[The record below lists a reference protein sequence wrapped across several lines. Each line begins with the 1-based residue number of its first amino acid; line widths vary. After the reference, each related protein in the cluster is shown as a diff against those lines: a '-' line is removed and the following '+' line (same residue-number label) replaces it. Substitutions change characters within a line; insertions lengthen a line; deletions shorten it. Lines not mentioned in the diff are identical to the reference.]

1 MIPNFIN
8 RTFGRVSLR
17 GVTRVRHEALKAAT
31 GSKQYAAG
39 HSASMG
45 IRGGGERVGLDWRP
59 GSGRV
64 HLPQRES
71 WGGAILGW

>member
-45 IRGGGERVGLDWRP
+45 IRGGGERVGLD
-59 GSGRV
+59 
-64 HLPQRES
+64 
-71 WGGAILGW
+71 